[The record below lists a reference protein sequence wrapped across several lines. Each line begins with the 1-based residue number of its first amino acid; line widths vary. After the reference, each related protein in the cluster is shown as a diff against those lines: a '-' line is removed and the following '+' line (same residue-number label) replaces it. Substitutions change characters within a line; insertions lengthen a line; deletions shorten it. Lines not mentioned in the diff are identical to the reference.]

1 MDMYQK
7 RKIRAEKKK
16 DDRTGRYKKSE
27 TLIFPR
33 YHQFNAVRKIV
44 HDIKINETFIMNN
57 NKYIVVLNKML
68 NCKDCS
74 FNCRV
79 ECGSVKCAANE
90 RGDRKSVTFKKIP

>member
-1 MDMYQK
+1 MM
-7 RKIRAEKKK
+7 KIKFS
-16 DDRTGRYKKSE
+16 KSLWINFHGLYI
-27 TLIFPR
+27 LIKSM
-33 YHQFNAVRKIV
+33 KIIRPITEYSINRSYLY
-44 HDIKINETFIMNN
+44 DININETFIMNN

-90 RGDRKSVTFKKIP
+90 RSDRKSVTFKKIP

>member
-1 MDMYQK
+1 MLKLSDI
-7 RKIRAEKKK
+7 RKPLKIDVQSPCVITRL
-16 DDRTGRYKKSE
+16 GRIE
-27 TLIFPR
+27 NR
-33 YHQFNAVRKIV
+33 Y
-44 HDIKINETFIMNN
+44 DIKINETFIMNN

-90 RGDRKSVTFKKIP
+90 RSDRKSVTFKKIP